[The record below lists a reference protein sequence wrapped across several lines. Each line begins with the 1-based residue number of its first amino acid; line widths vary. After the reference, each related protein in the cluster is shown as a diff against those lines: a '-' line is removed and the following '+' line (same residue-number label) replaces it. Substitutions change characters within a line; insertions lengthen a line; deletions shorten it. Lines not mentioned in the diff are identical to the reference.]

1 MQKSANK
8 VQVSYVLWCSEHVLS
23 RSIKNQLLWL
33 YVYDYDINVF
43 ISLLIR
49 CHNQISLTTQ
59 ISRLFP
65 DLCRIPWYFQ
75 VSRNSRKVVTLTKV
89 APMQHTSTKIFTG
102 LRWRLRVVYMWD
114 FHHRWFSTTQPTCQC
129 GSRSSLFFVQFP
141 PNLVATWCNNQSSTF
156 LFFNSPHPF
165 PLQNG

>member
-1 MQKSANK
+1 MFWARVKQVHQKSII
-8 VQVSYVLWCSEHVLS
+8 VTIC
-23 RSIKNQLLWL
+23 LWL
-33 YVYDYDINVF
+33 WHQRFYQLIDKVSQSNITDYAN
-43 ISLLIR
+43 
-49 CHNQISLTTQ
+49 
-59 ISRLFP
+59 FP

-89 APMQHTSTKIFTG
+89 APMQHTSTKNFTG